1 MVDGFKFISIAHF
14 RALYVPF
21 LSKSCCSLDLAVS
34 FYDIFTTYLLHSS
47 LQSYIDRFQLLAQ
60 SRDIGNQN
68 FVSPHFGFTIIDFD
82 EGANMPY

>member
-21 LSKSCCSLDLAVS
+21 LSKSCCSLDLALS

-47 LQSYIDRFQLLAQ
+47 
-60 SRDIGNQN
+60 
-68 FVSPHFGFTIIDFD
+68 V
-82 EGANMPY
+82 